1 VESMLTVP
9 WFVYVAL
16 FGVLFSAY
24 MVIRTSREEKKIED
38 SYIEQEG
45 NVYIE
50 RMNSEKEKRSKQMNK
65 PEAM

>member
-1 VESMLTVP
+1 MLSVP

-24 MVIRTSREEKKIED
+24 MVIRTTKEEKKIED

-50 RMNSEKEKRSKQMNK
+50 RMNSEREKRSKHVNK

>member
-1 VESMLTVP
+1 MLTVP

>member
-1 VESMLTVP
+1 MVSIP

-24 MVIRTSREEKKIED
+24 MVIRTTREEKLEEN
-38 SYIEQEG
+38 SFIEQEG

-50 RMNSEKEKRSKQMNK
+50 RMNEEREKRGKHIKK

>member
-1 VESMLTVP
+1 MLSVP

-24 MVIRTSREEKKIED
+24 MVIRTTREERKIED

-45 NVYIE
+45 HVYIE
-50 RMNSEKEKRSKQMNK
+50 RMNEEKEKRAKRINK

>member
-1 VESMLTVP
+1 MLSVP

-24 MVIRTSREEKKIED
+24 MVIRTTREERKIED

-50 RMNSEKEKRSKQMNK
+50 RMNDERERRRSQQVNK
-65 PEAM
+65 PEPM

>member
-1 VESMLTVP
+1 MLSVP

-24 MVIRTSREEKKIED
+24 MVIRTSKEEKKVDD
-38 SYIEQEG
+38 SFIEQEG

-50 RMNSEKEKRSKQMNK
+50 RMNSEREKRSKQMNK

>member
-1 VESMLTVP
+1 MLTVP

-50 RMNSEKEKRSKQMNK
+50 RMNSEKDKRSKQMNK

>member
-1 VESMLTVP
+1 MESMLTVP

>member
-1 VESMLTVP
+1 MLTVP

-24 MVIRTSREEKKIED
+24 MVIRTSREDKKIED

>member
-1 VESMLTVP
+1 MSAIP

-16 FGVLFSAY
+16 FGVLLSAY
-24 MVIRTSREEKKIED
+24 MVIRTTREERQTEN

-50 RMNSEKEKRSKQMNK
+50 RMKNEKEKRTKQINK

>member
-1 VESMLTVP
+1 MFSVP

-24 MVIRTSREEKKIED
+24 MVIRTSREERKIED

-50 RMNSEKEKRSKQMNK
+50 RMNEEKEKRSDRMNK